1 MSEHPEIEPD
11 EPREGP
17 VEAET
22 DPDEPTEEELRRR
35 DAALAEVV
43 TFGDPVLRSKA
54 SEVREF
60 GQALRDEADHMV
72 AIMRDAMGV
81 GLAAT
86 QLGALRRLLV
96 FQAGPDATPT
106 ALANP
111 VVEWS
116 SEELAT
122 AAEGCLSLP
131 RVIVDVERPLHVRV
145 SGADIRGEPILIEAS
160 GLEARVLQHEIDHLN
175 GVLIL
180 DRTERDQR
188 KGAMRA
194 LREGTSF
201 TPFDPDEAEDGE
213 AEPEPAREAG

>member
-1 MSEHPEIEPD
+1 MTEHSDI
-11 EPREGP
+11 
-17 VEAET
+17 ET
-22 DPDEPTEEELRRR
+22 DAPTEEELRRR

-60 GQALRDEADHMV
+60 GQALRDEADHMI

-111 VVEWS
+111 VVEWRS
-116 SEELAT
+116 DELAT
-122 AAEGCLSLP
+122 AAEGCLSL
-131 RVIVDVERPLHVRV
+131 
-145 SGADIRGEPILIEAS
+145 
-160 GLEARVLQHEIDHLN
+160 
-175 GVLIL
+175 
-180 DRTERDQR
+180 
-188 KGAMRA
+188 
-194 LREGTSF
+194 
-201 TPFDPDEAEDGE
+201 
-213 AEPEPAREAG
+213 